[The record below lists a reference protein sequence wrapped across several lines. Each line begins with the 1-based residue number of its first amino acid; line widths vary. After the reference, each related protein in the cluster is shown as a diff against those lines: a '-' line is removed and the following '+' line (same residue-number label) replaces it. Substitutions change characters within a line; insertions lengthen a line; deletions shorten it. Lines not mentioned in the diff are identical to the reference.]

1 MKQSLNHLLP
11 YLEVLFSIACT
22 SLWPS
27 VPFKKKNM
35 IQTGVSRQVTQEK
48 KHCNE
53 GMPFWTHRHWL
64 FSYSW
69 WTSTTFWTQGCS
81 FCDGIQCLPKTCLPF
96 SPIMH
101 FLLRKPQVELIFSF
115 KSSNGSAVFSFP
127 CILNYPISFLKLW
140 LHNCLRSSCSCSA
153 FFASILVMFCKWKET
168 AASQARWLC
177 FSSSH

>member
-81 FCDGIQCLPKTCLPF
+81 FCDGIQCLPKTCLSF
-96 SPIMH
+96 SQLCIFFLENHKWSLFSVSNLQTAQLCFLSPVSLIIRFHFWNCDCTTAWEVLVPVLH
-101 FLLRKPQVELIFSF
+101 FLPQF
-115 KSSNGSAVFSFP
+115 
-127 CILNYPISFLKLW
+127 
-140 LHNCLRSSCSCSA
+140 
-153 FFASILVMFCKWKET
+153 
-168 AASQARWLC
+168 
-177 FSSSH
+177 